1 MTTIVL
7 NEWTSIEVIECIE
20 LVLLKIRDKKK
31 EEKENGT
38 SDNFVRLNWNKWL
51 NTEPIEVYIY
61 AKRILYI
68 Y

>member
-1 MTTIVL
+1 
-7 NEWTSIEVIECIE
+7 
-20 LVLLKIRDKKK
+20 
-31 EEKENGT
+31 
-38 SDNFVRLNWNKWL
+38 VRLNWNKWL